1 MVADVLHV
9 ELHGRGDLHPRQTET
24 IAGKRVAK
32 QRLVPPVDL
41 ASRLVPAHKILAVVA
56 HRTSDERPAQRAFAE
71 GIAGGA
77 VKLVRARSEGGI
89 LPVHLVIQ
97 LAVEFAH
104 RGFKR
109 GEFRRIILQQ
119 RAPLRHPGTEKVEDL
134 GKEILPAALRVRVAG
149 AEGET
154 LRGVGHHLDFE
165 ALGENVDGR

>member
-9 ELHGRGDLHPRQTET
+9 ELYGRGDLRPRQTET
-24 IAGKRVAK
+24 IAGEGVAE
-32 QRLVPPVDL
+32 QRFVPPVDM
-41 ASRLVPAHKILAVVA
+41 AGRLIPAHKIFPIVA
-56 HRTSDERPAQRAFAE
+56 HGTADERPAQRTFAE

-77 VKLVRARSEGGI
+77 VELVRARSKGGI

-109 GEFRRIILQQ
+109 GEFRGIILQQ
-119 RAPLRHPGTEKVEDL
+119 RAPLRHARAEEVEDL
-134 GKEILPAALRVRVAG
+134 GKKILPAALRVRVAG

-165 ALGENVDGR
+165 ALGENVDGG